1 MHCNLMTWVDFILV
15 YKITLHLIEI
25 EYLQFVPN
33 QTVNSLTLPPPH
45 PLMKVPNMTCV

>member
-1 MHCNLMTWVDFILV
+1 MMTGVDSRILCVFNLV

-33 QTVNSLTLPPPH
+33 QTVNDESA
-45 PLMKVPNMTCV
+45 